1 MQVTG
6 SNLAAHFDA
15 CLARA
20 LFPSQ
25 PGAAPL
31 RLAVALSGGADS
43 LALTLLTQ
51 AWAARHG
58 AQLVALTVDHR
69 LRDNSTA
76 EAHAVA
82 QQMAAHGI
90 AHHILTPAH
99 VPVSGNMQ
107 ETARSWRY
115 AALAEACVT
124 HGILHCL
131 VAHTAGDNR
140 ETAAHNLARGATADG
155 ASGMRCVRTLHGVRF
170 LRPLLAVERAT
181 LEAYLTGRGV
191 AWMNDPSNDNPRFAR
206 VRTRAALRDDAA
218 KRAALD
224 AILAQ
229 QSAARTGRDAAL
241 AEAAIRCVTLSPLG
255 FADLNLAAWRALEPT
270 LASQLLADTLTT
282 ISGAAHRPRGGD
294 TARLIAALAQGDGR
308 RRTLHGCE
316 LGAQQGVV
324 RIAREAA
331 RVEAAITLRGRG
343 ETRWDNRFH
352 VRYALPGDVAITLR
366 ALGSDG
372 RQQARAAAAIAGE
385 ARPAPLP
392 LATPSLWQGE
402 TLVAIPHLLARG
414 EGGWP
419 VQLGFAPAKPLAA
432 APFW

>member
-6 SNLAAHFDA
+6 SNLAAHVDA

-25 PGAAPL
+25 PGAVPL

-51 AWAARHG
+51 AWAVRHG

-69 LRDNSTA
+69 LRDGATA
-76 EAHAVA
+76 EAQTVA
-82 QQMAAHGI
+82 AQMAAHGI

-99 VPVSGNMQ
+99 QHHSNNLQ
-107 ETARSWRY
+107 ENARTRRY
-115 AALAEACVT
+115 AALAEACAAR
-124 HGILHCL
+124 GILHCL

-155 ASGMRCVRTLHGVRF
+155 ASGMRGVHPLHGVRF
-170 LRPLLAVERAT
+170 MRPLLAVERAA
-181 LEAYLTGRGV
+181 LEAYLTGRGI
-191 AWMNDPSNDNPRFAR
+191 AWVNDPSNDNPRFAR
-206 VRTRAALRDDAA
+206 VRTRAALHDDAA

-241 AEAAIRCVTLSPLG
+241 AEAALRCVTLSPLG
-255 FADLNLAAWRALEPT
+255 FADLNLTAWRALEPT

-294 TARLIAALAQGDGR
+294 TARLAEALAAGFS

-316 LGAQQGVV
+316 LGAQQGFV

-352 VRYALPGDVAITLR
+352 VRHALPAGAEYTLR
-366 ALGSDG
+366 ALGSEG
-372 RQQARAAAAIAGE
+372 RRRARAIAAAAGE

-402 TLVAIPHLLARG
+402 TLVAIPHLLACD
-414 EGGWP
+414 EAGWP